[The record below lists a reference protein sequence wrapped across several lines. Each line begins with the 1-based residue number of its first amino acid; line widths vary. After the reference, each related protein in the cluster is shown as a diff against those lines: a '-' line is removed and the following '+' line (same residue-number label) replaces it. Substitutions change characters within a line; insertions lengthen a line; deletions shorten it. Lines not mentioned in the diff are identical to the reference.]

1 MFPVIETLDDV
12 RPFIEGNI
20 GFFVTRFADYD
31 VVDYGF
37 VGEDTF
43 RTPMALECRGLK
55 FSKEGQLLA
64 RPFHKFFN
72 LGEREQPADVDWSRP
87 HVVLDKL
94 DGSMVHPCIVNG
106 ELVFMTRMGV
116 TEQARLA
123 LSYADQRVLDLAQ
136 ATLDAG
142 QTAMFE
148 FTSPMNR
155 VVIAYDQPEITLL
168 AARENRTGRYLTSDE
183 LGQLAERF
191 GVQMVRP
198 VASGSTR
205 DFVQLARE
213 EAGKEGYVIAF
224 EDGHRLKLK
233 TAYYAL
239 RHKALSD
246 ISLEKNVLEWVA
258 NDAVDDIVPL
268 LSPEAAGKLVTY
280 RDRVMAAL
288 NRNLVALNGFVEAHR
303 GIERREF
310 AEAVKAK
317 VDQRLQAVAFQ
328 LLDGREGVEALKK
341 ELRRVAV
348 TSSRLDSVR
357 DLYDMS
363 WDVSDLPPDEN

>member
-12 RPFIEGNI
+12 RPFIGGNI
-20 GFFVTRFADYD
+20 GFFVTRFDDYD

-55 FSKEGQLLA
+55 FSKEGRLLA

-72 LGEREQPADVDWSRP
+72 LGEREQPHEIDWSRP

-94 DGSMVHPCIVNG
+94 DGSMVHPCIVKG

-116 TEQARLA
+116 TEQSRLA
-123 LSYADQRVLDLAQ
+123 LSHAGQNALDLGR

-155 VVIAYDQPEITLL
+155 VVIAYDEPQLTLL
-168 AARENRTGRYLTSDE
+168 AVRENRDGRYLTSAE
-183 LGQLAERF
+183 LTDLAERF
-191 GVQMVRP
+191 GVPLVRRLD
-198 VASGSTR
+198 AGGSR
-205 DFVQLARE
+205 DFVQAVRE
-213 EAGKEGYVIAF
+213 EADREGYVIAF

-258 NDAVDDIVPL
+258 NDAVDDIIPL
-268 LSPEAAGKLVTY
+268 LAPETATRLATY
-280 RDRVMAAL
+280 RDRVNTAL
-288 NRNLVALNGFVEAHR
+288 NRNLVTVSGFVADHS
-303 GIERREF
+303 GLERRDF
-310 AEAVKAK
+310 AAAVKEKLDA
-317 VDQRLQAVAFQ
+317 RLQPVAFQ
-328 LLDGREGVEALKK
+328 LLDGHDGVKALKK
-341 ELRRVAV
+341 LLKHAAV

-363 WDVSDLPPDEN
+363 WDVSDLPSEPN